1 LLPLLVVVLAGAQPK
16 PAVPAGS
23 ALESV
28 LPSLAYG
35 PSCSSTVVLQN
46 LAETPVDVEL
56 EGHRSSGAE
65 VPLAGHAGR
74 VIHLAPGE
82 RGSYQLLI
90 QEEDSGAWVRVRERT
105 APADTLISEI
115 TAPCNPATSPANQ
128 GFRVGYATWRVAVR
142 S

>member
-1 LLPLLVVVLAGAQPK
+1 MRWGSRLTKPNKRLRWSKLWGGLSPLFLVTLAGAQPAK

-46 LAETPVDVEL
+46 LADTPVDVEL
-56 EGHRSSGAE
+56 EGHRSSGALA
-65 VPLAGHAGR
+65 PLAARTGR
-74 VIHLAPGE
+74 VIHLVPGE

-90 QEEDSGAWVRVRERT
+90 QEEDSGAWVHVRARG
-105 APADTLISEI
+105 APAVDPGSAIL
-115 TAPCNPATSPANQ
+115 
-128 GFRVGYATWRVAVR
+128 FL
-142 S
+142 